1 MNEAYHKFIAQ
12 NAYFR
17 HSKSPKEV
25 EEKRLETLRAYRS
38 RPEIK
43 AKYAEAARRRE
54 AALDPDERERK
65 RIRRNQKE
73 AELRKNKP
81 PISPEKHAEKIR
93 KQAEYYA
100 AHRDECKQRAREKFA
115 LKNKKDNEQPCI
127 YCKKFAGGCS
137 WTSRDKYGMVA
148 FQPVAGWEAKKTK
161 LSGRMKDESYE
172 IISCPEFESDGSYE
186 RYQEKLKKRQTKD
199 KCIEVMYDEQ
209 GTMKFFPSMRAC
221 AEYLIESGV
230 SHSKKTDYTANAFY
244 TAAEKRDAD
253 GFFRFLS
260 RDFFIL
266 EGDEEC

>member
-1 MNEAYHKFIAQ
+1 MNDKYNLYISQ
-12 NAYFR
+12 NAFFR
-17 HSKSPKEV
+17 HSKTPQEV
-25 EEKRLETLRAYRS
+25 EAKRLETLRAYRS

-100 AHRDECKQRAREKFA
+100 AHREECKQRAREKFA
-115 LKNKKDNEQPCI
+115 LKNRKDNEQPCI

-137 WTSRDKYGMVA
+137 WTARDKYGMIA

-161 LSGRMKDESYE
+161 LSGRMTDESYE

-186 RYQEKLKKRQTKD
+186 RYQEKLKNRQTKD
-199 KCIEVMYDEQ
+199 KGIEVLYDEG
-209 GTMKFFPSMRAC
+209 GTMKFFPSMRSC
-221 AEYLIESGV
+221 AEYLIQSGV

-244 TAAEKRDAD
+244 AAAAKRDSD

-266 EGDEEC
+266 EGDDDE